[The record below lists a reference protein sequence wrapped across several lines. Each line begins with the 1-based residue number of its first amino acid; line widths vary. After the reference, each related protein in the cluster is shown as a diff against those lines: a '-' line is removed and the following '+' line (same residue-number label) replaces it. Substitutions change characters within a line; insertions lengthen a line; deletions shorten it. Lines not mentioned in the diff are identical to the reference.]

1 MHDAPGLLFALLPL
15 LNVEHAQ
22 VQLDLYA
29 TLLELTAGSRYI
41 VRYIVRGSERL
52 VMFLFH
58 SNVDTI
64 VQDDLNRYDRKI
76 VTSPLT
82 L

>member
-41 VRYIVRGSERL
+41 VRGSERL